1 MFVASGGR
9 GGTAVV
15 RPPWQNGQ
23 RFPTAQL
30 NHEAST
36 VETAVLA
43 ARIDRGAS
51 KDQMWS
57 KDRSY

>member
-15 RPPWQNGQ
+15 RPPWQNRQ
-23 RFPTAQL
+23 RFPTAQF
-30 NHEAST
+30 NCEASA

-51 KDQMWS
+51 EDQMWS
-57 KDRSY
+57 KGQS

>member
-30 NHEAST
+30 DREASA
-36 VETAVLA
+36 VETADLV
-43 ARIDRGAS
+43 ARINRGAS
-51 KDQMWS
+51 EDQMWS
-57 KDRSY
+57 KGQS